1 MSDVPPP
8 PPELN
13 EHEAQAEEIIPFL
26 PPAPDDLPVP
36 ETELNQDEGE
46 AAAAAAAAAA
56 VGLAAEEAAVAA
68 VVVADGEAAAAAA
81 ITEDL
86 KKINERQ
93 HDQMQLIVNMQSMIN
108 DLSAKQSE
116 LEDEI
121 RDLKGGRWVV
131 KAEPKHGH
139 GGGGSRSRRGDY
151 KDGGRGVT
159 HSLLSVGA
167 AGSGI
172 EGNTDDHEID
182 AIIRA
187 RVDKKMWPLKRKYCA
202 TFTNE
207 VDFLK
212 IRFHRS
218 VNHDHKSVR
227 IPKIDKAGGYGLGN
241 KEGRLICRLCS
252 GKTINRNTSW
262 MCATCCVPLCVDIT
276 NGDAETSCHARWHA
290 CQDLVAVNQMLN
302 SALREKRESKKR
314 SRESMNRA
322 EVSAEAIRAAA
333 AMAPPDACHV
343 VEQKVEALA
352 SATIPP
358 PEMEAAE
365 MAPPEMEAVEM
376 AQPKVEIMEEMAQ
389 PKVEIMEEMSLEQEQ
404 VQLDPKTT
412 DIDV

>member
-1 MSDVPPP
+1 MSEVPPA

-26 PPAPDDLPVP
+26 PPAPDNLPVP
-36 ETELNQDEGE
+36 ETELDQDDG
-46 AAAAAAAAAA
+46 AAAAAASAA
-56 VGLAAEEAAVAA
+56 VGLAAEEAAAA
-68 VVVADGEAAAAAA
+68 VADGETAAV

-108 DLSAKQSE
+108 DLSSKQLE
-116 LEDEI
+116 LEGEI

-131 KAEPKHGH
+131 KAEPKNIH
-139 GGGGSRSRRGDY
+139 GGSRSRRSDY

-182 AIIRA
+182 AIIQT
-187 RVDKKMWPLKRKYCA
+187 RVDKKMWPLKRKYCT

-227 IPKIDKAGGYGLGN
+227 IPKIDKAGAYGLGN

-290 CQDLVAVNQMLN
+290 CQDLVAVNLMLN
-302 SALREKRESKKR
+302 NALREKRESKKR
-314 SRESMNRA
+314 SRDSMNRA
-322 EVSAEAIRAAA
+322 EVSAEAIQAAA
-333 AMAPPDACHV
+333 AMAPPDVCHV
-343 VEQKVEALA
+343 VEQKVEAVA
-352 SATIPP
+352 GAIAP
-358 PEMEAAE
+358 PEMEAVEMAPPELEAVE

-376 AQPKVEIMEEMAQ
+376 APPEMEAVDMVQPKVEITED
-389 PKVEIMEEMSLEQEQ
+389 VILEQEQ
-404 VQLDPKTT
+404 AQLDPKTT
-412 DIDV
+412 DVQV